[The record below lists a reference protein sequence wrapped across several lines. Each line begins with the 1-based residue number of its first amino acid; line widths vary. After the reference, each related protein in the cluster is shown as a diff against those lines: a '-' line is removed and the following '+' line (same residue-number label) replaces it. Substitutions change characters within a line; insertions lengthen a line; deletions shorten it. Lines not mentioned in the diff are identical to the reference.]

1 MLFLGVICIEHL
13 VFCRI
18 FQLINSS
25 NKPIPVYSY
34 QYNQY
39 DMYTNV
45 HVTCLTRHYM
55 RNLFSAGLV
64 WNMNI
69 NSYKA
74 TEMIMEALN
83 TFLLT
88 ATIIK

>member
-1 MLFLGVICIEHL
+1 MCNIHWTFSVLSPFPVNQQLEQAYSGLFISIYSVRHVHKRACNMLNAALHAQPF
-13 VFCRI
+13 F
-18 FQLINSS
+18 
-25 NKPIPVYSY
+25 
-34 QYNQY
+34 
-39 DMYTNV
+39 
-45 HVTCLTRHYM
+45 
-55 RNLFSAGLV
+55 AGLV

-74 TEMIMEALN
+74 TEKMEALT